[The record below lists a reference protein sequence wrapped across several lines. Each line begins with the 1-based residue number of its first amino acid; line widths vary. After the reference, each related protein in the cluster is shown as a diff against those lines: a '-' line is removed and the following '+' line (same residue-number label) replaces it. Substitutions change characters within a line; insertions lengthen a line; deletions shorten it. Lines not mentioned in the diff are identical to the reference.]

1 MYIVD
6 AHTARQIR
14 GYLRDVGINI
24 RDAEKRRQ
32 LLFLTRDDAYMR
44 EGVFNPQGMIS
55 LLHQETQKALGEGFS
70 GLRVTGEMTWALRGL
85 PGSERLIEYET
96 LLNEFFPGS
105 PCIGLC
111 QYDAR
116 RFPADILLDVL
127 RTHPIAVVGTRIYAN
142 VYYISPEELQAG
154 KSDQFT
160 LDRWLLTLEEN
171 QRLTD
176 GLRERTRALEERVKE
191 LECLRQVRE
200 LVSRDDL
207 SVTELLQAVLDPIRS
222 GWRWPERI
230 GVRIEHGGSF
240 YATEGFEENRWRIA
254 TPILQHETQ
263 VGTLEVAYP
272 DPPPE
277 PDPFLPEERS
287 LLHDLS
293 VRLGHALA
301 SRHDMGKILHLNGVL
316 RAIRNV
322 NQLIVREHDVGALIQ
337 HACELLVEARG
348 VVCTWIALVDERG
361 QPTRWAGT
369 GTSDEMA
376 ALITMWRKSGPPLC
390 VEQAISGDG
399 LAIVEDA
406 MACTACPM
414 SAHCGPSAGVAV
426 PLSHA
431 GRIHGVLVAGAP
443 SAFTGDPEELDLFRE
458 IAADLG
464 YALSTIRLEEDRR
477 EGERR
482 LAQLMAN
489 LPGIAYRCRNDR
501 DWTMEFVSE
510 GCRDLLGYEP
520 EALVGNR
527 DVAYGDLIHPDD
539 RQAVWDDIHE
549 AVARRAAFTLTYRM
563 RTATGEERWVWE
575 RGVAVASEGGE
586 ITLEGFITD
595 ITELVKAQATLQ
607 ESEERYRTLFE
618 QTGNPILVIDREGIY
633 IQANDAACAFLERT
647 REEIVGRN
655 VVDTI
660 PPGADATDVMRLHR
674 DLWERGGRIE
684 TDYWVNGKQKTL
696 DLTITPG
703 MWKGKPVVWGL
714 GTDITDRK
722 QAAEALELAEQKYR
736 LLVGH
741 LPAVVYTVELGE
753 VNRTT
758 YISPQVEAL
767 LGYSPEEW
775 LADPDLWISC
785 IHPDDRERAVAEV
798 RRRDVAGQPLDIE
811 YRVVARNGGVRWLRN
826 VTTLVDS
833 GNGAL
838 RHSHGVLFDITN
850 RRQAE
855 LDLLAEKNWSE
866 AIICGAP
873 NIIIGL
879 GENSRILIFNRYAE
893 KLTGYAAEEVLGKE
907 WIEVFIPE
915 EMRREIRGIWEQ
927 IVAGGYIEHRYENAI
942 QTKAG
947 EQRVVRWSNTVLTE
961 DSRFKMVLSIG
972 EDITDRRRAEEERAR
987 LVQRLTVLHRV
998 SQEVARASLGPEQVY
1013 ATIHRATG
1021 ELMPADAFVIS
1032 LRTGG
1037 DEAEAVYLWDRGGRS
1052 PPARILKGEGL
1063 TWQVITAGKPVV
1075 VRDMLAEETPGI
1087 HFGSDERVRSILAVP
1102 LTTGAQAIGM
1112 LSTQSYRPDAYSEED
1127 LGILGMLAAHAA
1139 AAIESA
1145 RLLEHL
1151 RASEERYRELVEDV
1165 TDIIFAADGDG
1176 IVTYI
1181 SPAVQ
1186 ALGGYA
1192 PEEIT
1197 GRSFAQFVHAD
1208 DRPMVAEA
1216 LQRTLA
1222 DHPEPL
1228 EHRVIG
1234 KVGQVVW
1241 VRSLS
1246 KAFYENGRPMGIRG
1260 VLSDITERKL
1270 AEEEL
1275 RESYAKVRRMFDDI
1289 VNVLASTI
1297 ELRDPYTA
1305 GHQRRVAE
1313 LVAALGSELDLPPE
1327 GLNGLRIAGLVH
1339 DVGKVVVPAEILS
1352 KPGQLSELEMYLVR
1366 AHPEAGFNV
1375 LRGIDFPWPVAEI
1388 VYQHHERLD
1397 GSGYPRGLKGDD
1409 VLFEARI
1416 LAIAD
1421 VVEAMSSHRP
1431 YRPALGIEAALA
1443 EIEAGKDR
1451 LYDPRVVDACVSV
1464 FRKGFTFNEDEGRQA
1479 QL

>member
-1 MYIVD
+1 MHPDRPFSGIEDLRPGDHLCVIYRDDDEHRTVLSDYLRRGLEAGERVVYIVD
-6 AHTARQIR
+6 ARTARQIR

-44 EGVFNPQGMIS
+44 EGVFDPHGMIS
-55 LLHQETQKALGEGFS
+55 LLRQETRKALNDGFT

-142 VYYISPEELQAG
+142 VYYIPPEELQAG
-154 KSDQFT
+154 ETDQAT

-171 QRLTD
+171 RTLND

-200 LVSRDDL
+200 LTSRDDL

-222 GWRWPERI
+222 GWRWPDRI

-240 YATEGFEENRWRIA
+240 YATEGFEESRWRIA

-293 VRLGHALA
+293 VRLGQALA
-301 SRHDMGKILHLNGVL
+301 SRYDVEKILHLNAIL

-322 NQLIVREHDVGALIQ
+322 NQLIMREYDADALIQ
-337 HACELLVEARG
+337 RACKLLVEARG
-348 VVCTWIALVDERG
+348 VVSVWIALLDERG

-390 VEQAISGDG
+390 VEQALSGDG
-399 LAIVEDA
+399 LAIVEQA
-406 MACTACPM
+406 MATCSACPM
-414 SAHCGPSAGVAV
+414 ATHYGPSAGVAV

-431 GRIHGVLVAGAP
+431 GRVHGVLVAGVP
-443 SAFTGDPEELDLFRE
+443 STFTVDPEELDLFKE
-458 IAADLG
+458 IAGDLG
-464 YALSTIRLEEDRR
+464 YALSTIQLEAERD
-477 EGERR
+477 ESDRR

-489 LPGIAYRCRNDR
+489 LPGMAYRCRNDR
-501 DWTMEFVSE
+501 QWTMEFVSV
-510 GCRDLLGYEP
+510 GCRDLLGYDP
-520 EALVGNR
+520 QALVGNR
-527 DVAYGDLIHPDD
+527 DVTYADLIHPDD
-539 RQAVWDDIHE
+539 RHQGRDQIRK
-549 AVARRAAFTLTYRM
+549 AVARGEPFTVTYRV
-563 RTATGEERWVWE
+563 RTATGEEKWVWE
-575 RGVAVASEGGE
+575 RGAAVASEDGE

-618 QTGNPILVIDREGIY
+618 QTGNPILVIDREGTY

-647 REEIVGRN
+647 RAEIVGRN

-660 PPGADATDVMRLHR
+660 PPGADATDVMRPHR

-684 TDYWVNGKQKTL
+684 TDYWVNGKQETL

-703 MWKGKPVVWGL
+703 MWKGKPVIWGL
-714 GTDITDRK
+714 GTDITNRK
-722 QAAEALELAEQKYR
+722 
-736 LLVGH
+736 
-741 LPAVVYTVELGE
+741 
-753 VNRTT
+753 
-758 YISPQVEAL
+758 
-767 LGYSPEEW
+767 
-775 LADPDLWISC
+775 
-785 IHPDDRERAVAEV
+785 
-798 RRRDVAGQPLDIE
+798 
-811 YRVVARNGGVRWLRN
+811 
-826 VTTLVDS
+826 
-833 GNGAL
+833 
-838 RHSHGVLFDITN
+838 
-850 RRQAE
+850 QAE

-866 AIICGAP
+866 AIIRGAP

-915 EMRREIRGIWEQ
+915 EMRREIRGVWEQ
-927 IVAGGYIEHRYENAI
+927 IVAEGYIEHRYENAI

-972 EDITDRRRAEEERAR
+972 EDITDRRRTEEERAR

-998 SQEVARASLGPEQVY
+998 SQEIIRASADPEQVY
-1013 ATIHRATG
+1013 TTIHQAVA
-1021 ELMPADAFVIS
+1021 ELMPSEAFVIS
-1032 LRTGG
+1032 LRTGE
-1037 DEAEAVYLWDRGGRS
+1037 DEAEAVYLWDRGGRY
-1052 PPARILKGEGL
+1052 PPARIPRGEGL

-1075 VRDMLAEETPGI
+1075 VRDMLAEGTPGI
-1087 HFGSDERVRSILAVP
+1087 HFGSGERVRSILAVP
-1102 LTTGAQAIGM
+1102 LTTRGQAIGM
-1112 LSTQSYRPDAYSEED
+1112 LATQSYLPDAYREED

-1139 AAIESA
+1139 AAIENA

-1151 RASEERYRELVEDV
+1151 RVGEERYRELVEDV

-1192 PEEIT
+1192 P
-1197 GRSFAQFVHAD
+1197 D
-1208 DRPMVAEA
+1208 P
-1216 LQRTLA
+1216 TLN
-1222 DHPEPL
+1222 P
-1228 EHRVIG
+1228 
-1234 KVGQVVW
+1234 
-1241 VRSLS
+1241 
-1246 KAFYENGRPMGIRG
+1246 
-1260 VLSDITERKL
+1260 
-1270 AEEEL
+1270 
-1275 RESYAKVRRMFDDI
+1275 
-1289 VNVLASTI
+1289 
-1297 ELRDPYTA
+1297 
-1305 GHQRRVAE
+1305 
-1313 LVAALGSELDLPPE
+1313 
-1327 GLNGLRIAGLVH
+1327 
-1339 DVGKVVVPAEILS
+1339 
-1352 KPGQLSELEMYLVR
+1352 
-1366 AHPEAGFNV
+1366 
-1375 LRGIDFPWPVAEI
+1375 
-1388 VYQHHERLD
+1388 
-1397 GSGYPRGLKGDD
+1397 
-1409 VLFEARI
+1409 
-1416 LAIAD
+1416 
-1421 VVEAMSSHRP
+1421 
-1431 YRPALGIEAALA
+1431 
-1443 EIEAGKDR
+1443 
-1451 LYDPRVVDACVSV
+1451 
-1464 FRKGFTFNEDEGRQA
+1464 
-1479 QL
+1479 